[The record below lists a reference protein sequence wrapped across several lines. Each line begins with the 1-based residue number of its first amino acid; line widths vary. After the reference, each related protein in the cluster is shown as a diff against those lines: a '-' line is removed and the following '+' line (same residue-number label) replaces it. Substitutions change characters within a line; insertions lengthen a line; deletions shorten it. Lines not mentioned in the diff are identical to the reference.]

1 MKKPIRKNVSA
12 ILAALMLTALL
23 AGCNNSGSEPN
34 ISDLSD
40 SESSDSFSSSS
51 TSSSSSSVSGST
63 SSDSSSES
71 SYDSNSAE
79 NSDNTTESSPDS
91 DTSTSS
97 ESSSSTTTSSYSSGT
112 PANVVSGH
120 GDSAMAVIPRAEQT
134 ARVEGERIS
143 FTVDNV
149 FSEGVYYTI
158 KISGVKMANQSA
170 GITNDTTYINGV
182 LYGDFR
188 LDLYK
193 MGSLIDTLK
202 INVPQ
207 DDSFLILENAAIGKD
222 YGFTLLSHKEQFSD
236 ESYPDMVR
244 LDFFRQRGMAVPQYA
259 RYFAVFDG
267 KLDEIRFYQNG
278 YEVAPIGTH
287 VKMRGEGLLT
297 QNLTV
302 QDGRG
307 GYTVIKYEYRLDL
320 KKRIFNRTQ
329 VRFTGWED

>member
-1 MKKPIRKNVSA
+1 MKSLKTISTL
-12 ILAALMLTALL
+12 LAALMLTALL
-23 AGCNNSGSEPN
+23 SGCNNSGSEPN
-34 ISDLSD
+34 LSGSSNSD
-40 SESSDSFSSSS
+40 SPDSSVSTS
-51 TSSSSSSVSGST
+51 TSSSSSSVSGSD
-63 SSDSSSES
+63 SDS
-71 SYDSNSAE
+71 DTA
-79 NSDNTTESSPDS
+79 DNPDS
-91 DTSTSS
+91 DPENGS
-97 ESSSSTTTSSYSSGT
+97 ESSSGSGSSTSGESSSSAPYSSGK
-112 PANVVSGH
+112 PVSSSGL

-134 ARVEGERIS
+134 TRVEGDRIT
-143 FTVDNV
+143 FTVDNI
-149 FSEGVYYTI
+149 FSEGKNYSVA
-158 KISGVKMANQSA
+158 ISGVKMENQSA
-170 GITNDTTYINGV
+170 GVSVDTTFINGV

-188 LDLYK
+188 LDLYDSG
-193 MGSLIDTLK
+193 MLVDSLK

>member
-1 MKKPIRKNVSA
+1 MKTVSA
-12 ILAALMLTALL
+12 FLAALILTALL
-23 AGCNNSGSEPN
+23 TGCNNSGSESN
-34 ISDLSD
+34 MSDLSNSSSN
-40 SESSDSFSSSS
+40 SESSDSSVSTSSGSSSSSSSSS
-51 TSSSSSSVSGST
+51 TSASSQSNYSESETESSSDST
-63 SSDSSSES
+63 SSSTSE
-71 SYDSNSAE
+71 
-79 NSDNTTESSPDS
+79 
-91 DTSTSS
+91 STSS
-97 ESSSSTTTSSYSSGT
+97 ESSSSSPYSSGT

-134 ARVEGERIS
+134 ARVEGERIT
-143 FTVDNV
+143 FTVDDV
-149 FSEGVYYTI
+149 FSEGVYYSV

-170 GITNDTTYINGV
+170 GASNDTTYINGV

-193 MGSLIDTLK
+193 MGALIDTLK

-207 DDSFLILENAAIGKD
+207 DDSFLILENAAIGRN
-222 YGFTLLSHKEQFSD
+222 YGFTLMSHKEQFSD

-244 LDFFRQRGMAVPQYA
+244 LDFFRLRGMAVPQYA

-278 YEVAPIGTH
+278 IEVAPIGTH

-302 QDGRG
+302 QDYKG

>member
-1 MKKPIRKNVSA
+1 MKKHIKTVSA
-12 ILAALMLTALL
+12 ILTALMLTALL
-23 AGCNNSGSEPN
+23 SGCNNSGDEPN

-51 TSSSSSSVSGST
+51 TSFSSSSSVSGST
-63 SSDSSSES
+63 SSDSSSADNSDSEPES
-71 SYDSNSAE
+71 SS
-79 NSDNTTESSPDS
+79 DS

-97 ESSSSTTTSSYSSGT
+97 ESSSSTTTSSYSGGT
-112 PANVVSGH
+112 PTTPSGH
-120 GDSAMAVIPRAEQT
+120 GDSVMAVIPRAEQT
-134 ARVEGERIS
+134 ARVEGDRIS

-149 FSEGVYYTI
+149 FSEGVYYTV
-158 KISGVKMANQSA
+158 KISGVKMANQSVGA
-170 GITNDTTYINGV
+170 TNDTTYINNV

-193 MGSLIDTLK
+193 MGALIDTLK

-207 DDSFLILENAAIGKD
+207 NDSFLILENAAIGKN
-222 YGFTLLSHKEQFSD
+222 YGFTLMSHKEQFSD
-236 ESYPDMVR
+236 ESYPDMVQ

-278 YEVAPIGTH
+278 KEVAPIGTH
-287 VKMRGEGLLT
+287 VKMRGGGLLT
-297 QNLTV
+297 QNLTI

-320 KKRIFNRTQ
+320 GKRLFNRTQ
-329 VRFTGWED
+329 VKFTGWDD